1 MKFPL
6 RFVLILAA
14 VIAAA
19 FLVLAVACG
28 GEEEKAPKASPTA
41 AAAKTPKASPTA
53 AAAETPAARET
64 PEKTPAGEAGELPS
78 IPAYPGAT
86 EVFTGTFTGAEA
98 FPIPLAGDVP
108 IGPEEF
114 GSVQYSVYQTSD
126 SAEKVLD
133 FYKKEFKG
141 WKEEGTFG
149 MEQLGQKGKVVVW
162 SKDNRNLAAWMGAFE
177 EEGATSVVIAMGV
190 RQ

>member
-6 RFVLILAA
+6 RFVLVLIS

-28 GEEEKAPKASPTA
+28 GEGEKATTSSPTA
-41 AAAKTPKASPTA
+41 TAATTPKASPTA
-53 AAAETPAARET
+53 GAAKTPTAGET

-78 IPAYPGAT
+78 ISVYPGAT
-86 EVFTGTFTGAEA
+86 QVITGTFDTEGA
-98 FPIPLAGDVP
+98 FPFPLSEDVP
-108 IGPEEF
+108 VDPEDF
-114 GSVQYSVYQTSD
+114 SNVQYTLYQTSD
-126 SAEKVLD
+126 SSSEITD

-141 WKEEGTFG
+141 WKDEGSFG
-149 MEQLGQKGKVVVW
+149 MEGLNGEVMMWSKGDRNAVVW
-162 SKDNRNLAAWMGAFE
+162 LAVFGGD
-177 EEGATSVVIAMGV
+177 GATSFVIATGT